1 MNCPHHC
8 ELYKF
13 KPRSYKDLPVR
24 FAEFGTVYRY
34 EQSGELHGLTRVR
47 GFTQDDAHLFCRPD
61 QVKDEFKKV
70 IDLVLHVFKSLGF
83 DNYIAQVSLRD
94 PENKTKYIGSDE
106 NWKLAET
113 AIIEAAEE
121 KGLPTVV
128 EYGEAAF
135 YGPKLDFM
143 VRDALGR
150 KWQLGTIQ
158 VDYNLPERFELEYT
172 GSDNQKHRPVM
183 IHRAPF
189 GSLERFVAVL
199 IEHCGGNFPLWLSP
213 EQYIILPISEKY
225 EEYAKKVSE
234 ELNNSDIRGLIDFR
248 DEKIGRK
255 IRDAEVKKLPYML
268 IIGEKEMEEGK
279 VSVRKH
285 GEGDLG
291 SMTLAEFSELINK
304 EITV

>member
-1 MNCPHHC
+1 M
-8 ELYKF
+8 
-13 KPRSYKDLPVR
+13 
-24 FAEFGTVYRY
+24 
-34 EQSGELHGLTRVR
+34 HGLTRVR
-47 GFTQDDAHLFCRPD
+47 GFTQDDAHLFCMPE
-61 QVKDEFKKV
+61 QVKEEFKKV
-70 IDLVLHVFKSLGF
+70 IDLVLYVFKSLGF
-83 DNYIAQVSLRD
+83 EDYIAQVSLRD
-94 PENKTKYIGSDE
+94 PENKAKYIGSDE
-106 NWKLAET
+106 NWRLAEQS
-113 AIIEAAEE
+113 IIEAAEE

-143 VRDALGR
+143 VKDALGR

-158 VDYNLPERFELEYT
+158 VDYNLPERFDLEYT

-199 IEHCGGNFPLWLSP
+199 IEHCAGNFPLWLSP

-225 EEYAKKVSE
+225 EEYAKKVSN

-268 IIGEKEMEEGK
+268 IIGEKEAEEGK

-285 GEGDLG
+285 GQGDLG
-291 SMTLAEFSELINK
+291 SMTIAEFSALIIK

>member
-1 MNCPHHC
+1 
-8 ELYKF
+8 
-13 KPRSYKDLPVR
+13 
-24 FAEFGTVYRY
+24 
-34 EQSGELHGLTRVR
+34 
-47 GFTQDDAHLFCRPD
+47 
-61 QVKDEFKKV
+61 VKEEFKKV
-70 IDLVLHVFKSLGF
+70 IDLVLYVFNALGF
-83 DNYIAQVSLRD
+83 EDYTAQVSLRD
-94 PENKTKYIGSDE
+94 PENKAKYIGTDE
-106 NWKLAET
+106 NWKLAEQ
-113 AIIEAAEE
+113 AIIEAAAE

-128 EYGEAAF
+128 ELGEAAF

-143 VRDALGR
+143 VKDALGR

-199 IEHCGGNFPLWLSP
+199 FEHCAGNFPLWLSP
-213 EQYIILPISEKY
+213 EQFVILPISEKY
-225 EEYAKKVSE
+225 EEYAKKLSD
-234 ELNNSDIRGLIDFR
+234 ELKNSDIRGLIDFR

-255 IRDAEVKKLPYML
+255 IRDAEIKKIPYML
-268 IIGEKEMEEGK
+268 IVGEKEAAEGT

-285 GEGDLG
+285 GQGDLG
-291 SMTLAEFSELINK
+291 SLTIEQFKEQLIK